1 MKTARN
7 SLKGYTYQHYIFTLL
22 LAKMDTERKIARIIP
37 EPTDTRN
44 NFDDAYVE
52 LLSGERYR
60 LQVKNYKDVKFT
72 DIQVDTAAHVV
83 KIKSNRDEY
92 DPADNNIF
100 VLNAD
105 FEVPCDNKFLDIPA
119 MQKDGIMIVPLS
131 EDNVA
136 DTIDGLYQHVSRELQ
151 IIQFGYK
158 LISSGKFEVTTT
170 DIPPIKTISTDL
182 NQKTVVIH
190 DVPEDFPVGITH
202 IEGKPGVGKSHYVNE
217 IISAYPESIIY
228 RFWIAAQDPELNER
242 LRYEVFL
249 EQLGLLAFQSPK
261 SFTDDELIEQLCR
274 INKLVIIDGL
284 DHVENYNP
292 KELRKFIKFF
302 DKLNERPVKV
312 IILSRP
318 MKTSLAWEKTELLD
332 WTYYETAQYLDE
344 AHSITDLRMQ
354 KAIYDI
360 SKGYPIVTYFVAE
373 DYLKCRE
380 LRIDKPI
387 KSIYDYYNDLI
398 SDVRTKAVL
407 GIFAVNNSF
416 FTLEEIK
423 GFCDWY
429 EVIEDFIDDYPYLFE
444 IIANRISL
452 VHDSFN
458 TFLKQQKKSNKWIKR
473 INQKVYKKLLAGDV
487 EYMARLSSFHLDE
500 SQICN
505 IIKRYSNFDV
515 FEKLMLSTVDYN
527 SIASFYEQLRRLL
540 DTRPDILDI
549 YQYYSFALIFQIV
562 TRNDLVGYEDL
573 VFQILEYLKNHGGV
587 ENQIFSSGIIWQVY
601 LACEKDQ
608 PESIKRYLENTMYGN
623 GQVRLAYKSINDEI
637 EFFDCL
643 DNETDALELF
653 HQINSIENY
662 SLKQSELLQKYLV
675 AAWIQQNPKLPFFNE
690 FRSFVEND
698 NADQIYIAL
707 QSAYHFDKYDIQN
720 VCYSVR
726 YRLHELGFF
735 GEKNI
740 CRQGSILSIV
750 KEKAPEGSF
759 EVVPAVLSF
768 LRLANHENRTV
779 DIYNI
784 NYVWS
789 MYAQRKDYSVCTI
802 DSALCTY
809 ERVGLID
816 ESDSFEIICR
826 LMEQSEKGIRHLL
839 SSYIDLKGPEYVKR
853 LVKSGKIFG
862 IESQVDFFEIDPENI
877 NCLPE
882 NIIRKRLTN
891 LIDHYSW
898 SEEIDG
904 CEVRN
909 VLRSDY
915 AKLICNVLSSLDKKV
930 KGRLD
935 DEETGVLDK
944 YGIEYIRENN
954 TGVKREYSPFSD
966 GCISRED
973 FDYIKENHISIIECS
988 RYAGGWYDCLPY
1000 VDLYEQFDIQE
1011 VRKKYLSIIHNSLF
1025 AKVIRGEHIGIW
1037 SNIIGNIPAFLEKY
1051 EIADID
1057 WERLFNQMLRFMDLS
1072 VIYYPANCIPNKNR
1086 TDGKG

>member
-1 MKTARN
+1 MSKRLGKLLIGTGIGVGIGM
-7 SLKGYTYQHYIFTLL
+7 LFT
-22 LAKMDTERKIARIIP
+22 K
-37 EPTDTRN
+37 
-44 NFDDAYVE
+44 
-52 LLSGERYR
+52 
-60 LQVKNYKDVKFT
+60 KNGKENRE
-72 DIQVDTAAHVV
+72 QL
-83 KIKSNRDEY
+83 KIKIDDLINKTKSIDSKELI
-92 DPADNNIF
+92 NNIKKKT
-100 VLNAD
+100 N
-105 FEVPCDNKFLDIPA
+105 DI
-119 MQKDGIMIVPLS
+119 KTGLS
-131 EDNVA
+131 ELDKEKAIDIAKTKFIEINNKLDDLVKY
-136 DTIDGLYQHVSRELQ
+136 TIDNG
-151 IIQFGYK
+151 
-158 LISSGKFEVTTT
+158 T
-170 DIPPIKTISTDL
+170 
-182 NQKTVVIH
+182 
-190 DVPEDFPVGITH
+190 PVL
-202 IEGKPGVGKSHYVNE
+202 EKS
-217 IISAYPESIIY
+217 A
-228 RFWIAAQDPELNER
+228 
-242 LRYEVFL
+242 
-249 EQLGLLAFQSPK
+249 
-261 SFTDDELIEQLCR
+261 
-274 INKLVIIDGL
+274 
-284 DHVENYNP
+284 
-292 KELRKFIKFF
+292 
-302 DKLNERPVKV
+302 
-312 IILSRP
+312 
-318 MKTSLAWEKTELLD
+318 
-332 WTYYETAQYLDE
+332 
-344 AHSITDLRMQ
+344 
-354 KAIYDI
+354 
-360 SKGYPIVTYFVAE
+360 
-373 DYLKCRE
+373 
-380 LRIDKPI
+380 
-387 KSIYDYYNDLI
+387 
-398 SDVRTKAVL
+398 
-407 GIFAVNNSF
+407 
-416 FTLEEIK
+416 
-423 GFCDWY
+423 
-429 EVIEDFIDDYPYLFE
+429 
-444 IIANRISL
+444 
-452 VHDSFN
+452 
-458 TFLKQQKKSNKWIKR
+458 
-473 INQKVYKKLLAGDV
+473 
-487 EYMARLSSFHLDE
+487 
-500 SQICN
+500 
-505 IIKRYSNFDV
+505 
-515 FEKLMLSTVDYN
+515 
-527 SIASFYEQLRRLL
+527 
-540 DTRPDILDI
+540 
-549 YQYYSFALIFQIV
+549 
-562 TRNDLVGYEDL
+562 
-573 VFQILEYLKNHGGV
+573 
-587 ENQIFSSGIIWQVY
+587 
-601 LACEKDQ
+601 
-608 PESIKRYLENTMYGN
+608 
-623 GQVRLAYKSINDEI
+623 
-637 EFFDCL
+637 
-643 DNETDALELF
+643 
-653 HQINSIENY
+653 
-662 SLKQSELLQKYLV
+662 
-675 AAWIQQNPKLPFFNE
+675 
-690 FRSFVEND
+690 
-698 NADQIYIAL
+698 
-707 QSAYHFDKYDIQN
+707 
-720 VCYSVR
+720 
-726 YRLHELGFF
+726 
-735 GEKNI
+735 
-740 CRQGSILSIV
+740 SIV